1 MPSQISITEAPT
13 SQSQSWSQDD
23 LRTKFTY
30 ALSEMY
36 RSEVPLYGDLLKI
49 VRNVDDS
56 VLRQQGLAR
65 RDLPVRHNLER
76 HGAIRIGSDSEMRV
90 IKRLFSVL
98 GMQPVGY
105 YDLTVVDFPCTP
117 PPSAPSR
124 KIPYLLSAETRET
137 VERVLE
143 KRSLFTPRLLE
154 ILDQAEA
161 SGGAVAPED
170 ADVFVTESLKI
181 FKWHAQSTVSLDDYL
196 KLKQEHPMIADIVC
210 FPSAHINHLT
220 PRTPRRRCPILLR
233 QTSFKALEEPVS
245 FPSVAGG
252 VTPGSHT
259 ARFGEIE
266 QRGAAVTRRGRDLYD
281 ELLREVTAQNAESG
295 ASDDVE
301 GFDRVL
307 AKVFEAYPDDW
318 DELRRRAQGVLECE
332 PLTYEDFLP
341 LSAAGIFKS
350 NLGENVSQSPIRE
363 ADNSMSDLED
373 ILGCKIM
380 SQFDVYQKLEQESLD
395 RCAKELGLSQLLL
408 E

>member
-1 MPSQISITEAPT
+1 VDFPLHATAFRPVSEDSLSSNPF
-13 SQSQSWSQDD
+13 
-23 LRTKFTY
+23 RVFT
-30 ALSEMY
+30 
-36 RSEVPLYGDLLKI
+36 
-49 VRNVDDS
+49 S
-56 VLRQQGLAR
+56 VLRK
-65 RDLPVRHNLER
+65 D
-76 HGAIRIGSDSEMRV
+76 
-90 IKRLFSVL
+90 
-98 GMQPVGY
+98 
-105 YDLTVVDFPCTP
+105 
-117 PPSAPSR
+117 
-124 KIPYLLSAETRET
+124 LLSAETRET

-196 KLKQEHPMIADIVC
+196 KLRQEHPMIADIVC

-220 PRTPRRRCPILLR
+220 PRTLDIDLVQEAMIKRGLPAKERIEGPPRRKCPILLR

-318 DELRRRAQGVLECE
+318 DELREKGLVYFRYRVSGDYDSSASATSNRVDDLLAQGVLECE

-350 NLGENVSQSPIRE
+350 NLGDNVSQSPIRE

-395 RCAKELGLSQLLL
+395 RCAKELGVSELLL